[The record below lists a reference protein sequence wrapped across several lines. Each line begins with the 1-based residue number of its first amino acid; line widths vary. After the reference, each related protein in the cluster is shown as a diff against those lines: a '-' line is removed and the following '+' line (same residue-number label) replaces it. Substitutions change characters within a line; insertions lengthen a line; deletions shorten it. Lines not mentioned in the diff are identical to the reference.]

1 MVTDLALMT
10 NLPHYVDVRSICD
23 IICIGCL
30 GVRKTTD
37 FELCDHRMLLPW
49 QWPCSHNLFPT
60 VATAQLTEPQVTEPK
75 APTKYIPPAKRYGS
89 DAKRE
94 GESMTTRTRG
104 GPHLAHTVHTE
115 M

>member
-1 MVTDLALMT
+1 MITALALMT
-10 NLPHYVDVRSICD
+10 NLPRYVDVCSISD

-30 GVRKTTD
+30 GVRRTMGI
-37 FELCDHRMLLPW
+37 ELCDHRMLLPW
-49 QWPCSHNLFPT
+49 QWPCLHNLSPT
-60 VATAQLTEPQVTEPK
+60 IATAQLTEPQVTEPK

-94 GESMTTRTRG
+94 GESMTMRTRG
-104 GPHLAHTVHTE
+104 GPLLAHTTQTK